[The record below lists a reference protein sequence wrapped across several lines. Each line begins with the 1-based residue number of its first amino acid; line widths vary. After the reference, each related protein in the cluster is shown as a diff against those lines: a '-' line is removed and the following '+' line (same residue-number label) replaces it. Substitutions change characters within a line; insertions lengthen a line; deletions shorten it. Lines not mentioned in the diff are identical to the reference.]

1 MTATGKE
8 AFFEVKNK
16 NHFFPRIV
24 GEDTA
29 LKSDD
34 INNKIWQ

>member
-1 MTATGKE
+1 LTKKL
-8 AFFEVKNK
+8 FEVKNK
-16 NHFFPRIV
+16 NHFSLRIV

-34 INNKIWQ
+34 IY